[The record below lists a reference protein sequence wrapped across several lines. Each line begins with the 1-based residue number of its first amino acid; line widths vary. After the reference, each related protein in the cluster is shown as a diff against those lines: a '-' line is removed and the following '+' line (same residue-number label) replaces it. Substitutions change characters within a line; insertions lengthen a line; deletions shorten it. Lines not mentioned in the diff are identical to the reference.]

1 MGGGLDFLP
10 LALLWFS
17 HREADVINPAVTARL
32 PPQNSNLELGTSEVW
47 RKKKNQNSKKRLCCH
62 SVRWREQGTAA
73 QAGPVTALGLL
84 QGERRSWCPSEV
96 SHRVG
101 DRARQHGA
109 GTTEM
114 RRSGRSLTSWMN
126 P

>member
-1 MGGGLDFLP
+1 M
-10 LALLWFS
+10 
-17 HREADVINPAVTARL
+17 E
-32 PPQNSNLELGTSEVW
+32 E
-47 RKKKNQNSKKRLCCH
+47 KKKGAKKGCVVTQCGGASRAQ
-62 SVRWREQGTAA
+62 RREQGTAA

-84 QGERRSWCPSEV
+84 QGERRSWCSSEA
-96 SHRVG
+96 SRGVG
-101 DRARQHGA
+101 DRTRQHGA